1 LGLCHDLQVDV
12 VAQWVRTWWTK
23 QSRGGTEATR
33 RNAAPVAFPL
43 PEVTLPL
50 VHEVTMNER
59 DGFEPRSS
67 ARHDEPGR
75 DGVQLREADGLLRV
89 MLVSRQ
95 WHGVIRRRPPAVR
108 LRRGAWLRWQ
118 INYRFASATGRGPWY
133 YRLDTLNLAYGQ
145 VSADVFMG
153 TPTHRIDE
161 RAQLR

>member
-1 LGLCHDLQVDV
+1 MDV
-12 VAQWVRTWWTK
+12 VAQWVRTSWTK
-23 QSRGGTEATR
+23 QSRGGAEATR
-33 RNAAPVAFPL
+33 RNAAPVAFLL
-43 PEVTLPL
+43 PEVTMPL

-67 ARHDEPGR
+67 SRHAEPAR

-95 WHGVIRRRPPAVR
+95 WPGVIRRRPPAVR
-108 LRRGAWLRWQ
+108 LRRGEWLRWQ
-118 INYRFASATGRGPWY
+118 INYRFVSDRGPTH

-153 TPTHRIDE
+153 TPTRRVDE
-161 RAQLR
+161 RVQLR